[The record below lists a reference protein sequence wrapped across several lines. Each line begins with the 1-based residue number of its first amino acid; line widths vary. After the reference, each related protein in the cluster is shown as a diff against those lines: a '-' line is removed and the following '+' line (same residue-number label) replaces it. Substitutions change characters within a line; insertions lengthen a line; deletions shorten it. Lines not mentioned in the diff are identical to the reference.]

1 MAATL
6 DELKRQIEE
15 LRKEYQDLTGR
26 PAALFDVN
34 NIDQAN
40 SAIRTLDGS
49 IDSATRSAQDL
60 EKGFGGVYNEIQGI
74 LGELNKSENASNKVT
89 KAFKGI
95 ERVARD
101 LKDDQ
106 QGFNK
111 LSIKE
116 LQIRQKKLKSQAE
129 EVRVQSNIV
138 KSRYEGT
145 RALETGLLRGR
156 DGKLLNESALQVRA
170 RSLGVTVEQPKIDS
184 EIVGQQEDGLRVINE
199 TTAKLEERIQ
209 KEQKI
214 NESLGLGGAILGSMK
229 GALDKLGMG
238 GLADKLGFDEA
249 QQEMRE
255 LTEELTNGGET
266 TLDFAGK
273 TKVLGAGFKNM
284 GANLLKNLKDPL
296 SIGLM
301 IVNQLVDALGKVDK
315 LTGETAKNLGMSYKE
330 ANAMVSDMNDI
341 ANLSGDVHVN
351 TEGLVKSQLEL
362 SKALG
367 TNVMLNKEL
376 LVDFTKLTTQAG
388 YSVETMTAL
397 SKITQST
404 GGDLSDNTAEILGTA
419 KAFNATNKLAL
430 NEKEIVAEVAKTS
443 AATVLTFGRSA
454 DALAKNVMQAKKFG
468 LNLQQ
473 AEAISSSLLSFQSSI
488 EDEMSAELLTGKSLN
503 FENARMLALQGKTGE
518 AAAEV
523 AKQLG
528 SAEDF
533 GKMNVIQ
540 QEALAKAAGMTRD
553 ELASSLIERE
563 ALAKVGM
570 SDLTSQQAYNKLKAE
585 GNSEEEIAAKLGN
598 DQLHAQMKSESA
610 QERMVAV
617 TQKLQEVFVSIATP
631 ILAIVDPLLNL
642 VTTVL
647 PAINMLLQPIMF
659 VFKVIADSIGSVVGF
674 MTKTVDLTIAA
685 TAGATALLAIKHKS
699 LIADKASAALD
710 VVRNARKAAGAA
722 IDKGQIALKN
732 ASGMKD
738 IALLAINAAK
748 SVMGIPVVG
757 PLLAAAAA
765 AGAFALGKKYLSKGD
780 DIMSPGYGKR
790 ILSAPE
796 GTFALNDKDT
806 VVAGTDLDQSTGNN
820 EATSSPS
827 PSINLTPLVEQM
839 NAMNATLN
847 AILNKEGTVMLDSTK
862 VGTALSVGSYKLQ

>member
-1 MAATL
+1 
-6 DELKRQIEE
+6 
-15 LRKEYQDLTGR
+15 
-26 PAALFDVN
+26 
-34 NIDQAN
+34 
-40 SAIRTLDGS
+40 
-49 IDSATRSAQDL
+49 
-60 EKGFGGVYNEIQGI
+60 
-74 LGELNKSENASNKVT
+74 
-89 KAFKGI
+89 
-95 ERVARD
+95 
-101 LKDDQ
+101 
-106 QGFNK
+106 
-111 LSIKE
+111 
-116 LQIRQKKLKSQAE
+116 
-129 EVRVQSNIV
+129 
-138 KSRYEGT
+138 
-145 RALETGLLRGR
+145 
-156 DGKLLNESALQVRA
+156 
-170 RSLGVTVEQPKIDS
+170 
-184 EIVGQQEDGLRVINE
+184 
-199 TTAKLEERIQ
+199 
-209 KEQKI
+209 
-214 NESLGLGGAILGSMK
+214 
-229 GALDKLGMG
+229 
-238 GLADKLGFDEA
+238 
-249 QQEMRE
+249 
-255 LTEELTNGGET
+255 
-266 TLDFAGK
+266 
-273 TKVLGAGFKNM
+273 
-284 GANLLKNLKDPL
+284 
-296 SIGLM
+296 
-301 IVNQLVDALGKVDK
+301 
-315 LTGETAKNLGMSYKE
+315 MSYKE

-341 ANLSGDVHVN
+341 ANSSFDTHVN

-397 SKITQST
+397 GKITQST

-473 AEAISSSLLSFQSSI
+473 AESISSSLLSFQSSI

-553 ELASSLIERE
+553 ELANSLIERE
-563 ALAKVGM
+563 ALAKIGM

-631 ILAIVDPLLNL
+631 ILAIVDPLMNL
-642 VTTVL
+642 VTAVL
-647 PAINMLLQPIMF
+647 PAINLLIIPITEA
-659 VFKVIADSIGSVVGF
+659 FKGIAGILTGNIESLGTMSTILGGIAVVAGTF
-674 MTKTVDLTIAA
+674 YATMTGIAA
-685 TAGATALLAIKHKS
+685 IQGVITTLKARENGLSLKGLALAVKEKAIEYG
-699 LIADKASAALD
+699 
-710 VVRNARKAAGAA
+710 GAA
-722 IDKGQIALKN
+722 IKVIGGAFK
-732 ASGMKD
+732 SFG
-738 IALLAINAAK
+738 AIPIIGG
-748 SVMGIPVVG
+748 V
-757 PLLAAAAA
+757 LAAAAA
-765 AGAFALGKKYLSKGD
+765 AAGIAYLATQSKKGD

-806 VVAGTDLDQSTGNN
+806 VVAGTDLDQGSSQP
-820 EATSSPS
+820 TSSPFH
-827 PSINLTPLVEQM
+827 Q
-839 NAMNATLN
+839 LN
-847 AILNKEGTVMLDSTK
+847 TFSRTNERYECYIKCYFK
-862 VGTALSVGSYKLQ
+862 